1 MTEKLKQII
10 KEEVL
15 KLPKEVQEAINSLD
29 WRGIAEEIGKK
40 YKLNESEINDFQV
53 ETLLILVGLEEAE
66 FYVRNIENNVGTSKD
81 EAEKISREAFERI
94 FIPIDKAITENIKK
108 GGMDKNAKPHQT
120 IDFILSGGDYGSF
133 LEENPPLLDK
143 EGARGGNG
151 TGNHLAFSTPPQK
164 GGEGSNSSIP
174 IKPKITDIKRKF
186 TI

>member
-94 FIPIDKAITENIKK
+94 FIPIDK
-108 GGMDKNAKPHQT
+108 
-120 IDFILSGGDYGSF
+120 
-133 LEENPPLLDK
+133 
-143 EGARGGNG
+143 
-151 TGNHLAFSTPPQK
+151 
-164 GGEGSNSSIP
+164 
-174 IKPKITDIKRKF
+174 
-186 TI
+186 